1 MICSN
6 ACSKAAST
14 RSWRSVTSGAQ
25 ASSSESRIDSF
36 RTTSKSSQS
45 SPNSGRKTLSTMSAS
60 RCSSS
65 STGLTRV
72 LASGQPFQ
80 PMTLWIQ
87 YSKTVTA
94 YWRAA
99 GELQMPAG
107 QARRPVLTLLYR
119 AMICSSSR
127 YSGSIPGAILGMGR
141 AMGRLARRPEYPSGV
156 CGYYAGDMAS
166 TGFTPEQVQR
176 YARHL
181 ILPEVGGA
189 GQRKLLN
196 TSVLLLG
203 AGGLGSPAAMYLAAA
218 GIGRIGIL
226 DFDVVDASNLQR
238 QILHG
243 TEDLGRP
250 KVESAAETLRSMN
263 PDVEVIEH
271 RIHINS
277 ENALDVFRP
286 YDVIVDGTDNFPTRY
301 LANDAS
307 FFLEKPLVSGAIYRF
322 EGQVTVFEAASGT
335 GCYRCLFPNPP
346 PPGAVPSCAEAGV
359 FGVLPGILGSMMAFE
374 TIKHVLGVGQGLVG
388 KLLVFEGI
396 DMDFRK
402 LNLRRNPD
410 CPLCGDNPTVTGLI
424 DYEQFCGMPASEAS
438 VVPVS

>member
-1 MICSN
+1 MTSN
-6 ACSKAAST
+6 
-14 RSWRSVTSGAQ
+14 
-25 ASSSESRIDSF
+25 
-36 RTTSKSSQS
+36 
-45 SPNSGRKTLSTMSAS
+45 
-60 RCSSS
+60 
-65 STGLTRV
+65 
-72 LASGQPFQ
+72 
-80 PMTLWIQ
+80 
-87 YSKTVTA
+87 
-94 YWRAA
+94 
-99 GELQMPAG
+99 
-107 QARRPVLTLLYR
+107 
-119 AMICSSSR
+119 
-127 YSGSIPGAILGMGR
+127 
-141 AMGRLARRPEYPSGV
+141 
-156 CGYYAGDMAS
+156 
-166 TGFTPEQVQR
+166 GFTPQQVQR

-286 YDVIVDGTDNFPTRY
+286 YDVVVDGTDNFPTRY

-307 FFLEKPLVSGAIYRF
+307 FFLAKPLVSGAIYRF
-322 EGQVTVFEAASGT
+322 EGQVTVFEAARGT

-402 LNLRRNPD
+402 LNLRRNAA